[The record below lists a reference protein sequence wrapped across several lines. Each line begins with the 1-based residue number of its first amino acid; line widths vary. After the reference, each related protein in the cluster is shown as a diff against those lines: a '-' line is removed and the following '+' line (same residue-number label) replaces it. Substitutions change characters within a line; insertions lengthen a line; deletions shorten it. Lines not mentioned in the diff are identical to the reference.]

1 MPPADASP
9 ADSRSLALST
19 AQFFGDDVCELR
31 FHLANPFDDATL
43 YVKLSPESGW
53 LDATPDEAALG
64 PGEKQA
70 VLIHADAPKAKA
82 AVLAGGPPA
91 GALVLT
97 LQRLAMG
104 ETPEEALTER
114 VQVRLPVAICPTC
127 EKVLDADPSD
137 GTNVPDVCPHCF
149 ERLRA
154 CPVCGTANTWLARVC
169 LADEHHVVRAGL
181 DWPTLGG
188 SPAHDGARPEK
199 ATSLA
204 KRWSYPSVPPS
215 RREQALEWSAPVAAW
230 GLVAAAAA
238 TTDGEAHVYA
248 FDARTGAPLW
258 EPYPLSDPVYSERGG
273 VALGES
279 GKLFVST
286 VQGIV
291 TCLDALRGT
300 RVWETALPGR
310 VYGALTASAGVV
322 LVPLGTAEKTG
333 ALAVLDSET
342 GKLLHQIPLS
352 GLPDVAPALANG
364 LALVHDDGGGITGV
378 ELSTGTTRWKVE
390 TGAGFDAAPV
400 VLGERV
406 FSADASGTVVARNL
420 SDGNELWRFTVT
432 SAPFTG
438 TPAATETLL
447 HLPASDGLHL
457 VSAATGRAVRRYGSL
472 RPLRSA
478 PVLSGGTVFYG
489 STDGNVYGIAPGKSP
504 EKLYETGSVGSQILA
519 APALEGGAL
528 FCVATNGCLYAL
540 NLA

>member
-1 MPPADASP
+1 MPPADASH
-9 ADSRSLALST
+9 ASARSLALST
-19 AQFFGDDVCELR
+19 AQFFGDGVCELR
-31 FHLANPFDDATL
+31 FTLTNPFDDATL
-43 YVKLSPESGW
+43 YVQLSPESGW
-53 LDATPDEAALG
+53 LTTTPGEAALG

-70 VLIHADAPKAKA
+70 ILIHADAPKAKA

-104 ETPEEALTER
+104 EEPEEALTER
-114 VQVRLPVAICPTC
+114 VSVRLPVAICPSC
-127 EKVLDADPSD
+127 EKILDADPTD
-137 GTNVPDVCPHCF
+137 GTNVPEVCPHCF

-169 LADEHHVVRAGL
+169 LADESHVVRAGL

-188 SPAHDGARPEK
+188 SPAHEGSRPEK

-248 FDARTGAPLW
+248 FDAKTGAPLW

-273 VALGES
+273 AALGEG

-310 VYGALTASAGVV
+310 VYGALTAGDGVV
-322 LVPLGTAEKTG
+322 LVPLGTDAGGG
-333 ALAVLDSET
+333 ALAILDAET
-342 GKLLHQIPLS
+342 GKVRHTIPLS
-352 GLPDVAPALANG
+352 GLPDVAPALAGG
-364 LALVHDDGGGITGV
+364 LALVHDDGGGATAV
-378 ELSTGTTRWKVE
+378 ELSTGAVRWKVE
-390 TGAGFDAAPV
+390 TGAGFDAAPL
-400 VLGERV
+400 VLGVRV
-406 FSADASGTVVARNL
+406 FSAGADGAVVARSL
-420 SDGNELWRFTVT
+420 ADGAEIWRFSVT

-457 VSAATGRAVRRYGSL
+457 LSTATGRAVRRYGSL

-478 PVLSGGTVFYG
+478 PVLSGGTVFYA
-489 STDGNVYGIAPGKSP
+489 STDGNVYGIAPGKQP
-504 EKLYETGSVGSQILA
+504 EKLYETGSVGSQVFA